1 MKQLKALEILKFMK
15 MSSSSNITI
24 LNEAIAE
31 LEALENRSCVNCN
44 YANIIEFN
52 NQEYVAVTFELK
64 CKKNIV
70 RDNRPEIFN
79 CSEYKTKE

>member
-31 LEALENRSCVNCN
+31 LEALDNRSCENCKHN
-44 YANIIEFN
+44 EITI
-52 NQEYVAVTFELK
+52 
-64 CKKNIV
+64 CKKLPSIDWSFEPTNDFDCRKWESI
-70 RDNRPEIFN
+70 
-79 CSEYKTKE
+79 